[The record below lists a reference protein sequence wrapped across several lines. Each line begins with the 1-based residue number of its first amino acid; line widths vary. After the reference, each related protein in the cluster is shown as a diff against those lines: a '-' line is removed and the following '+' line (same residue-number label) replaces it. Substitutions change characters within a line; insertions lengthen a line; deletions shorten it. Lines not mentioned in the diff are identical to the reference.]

1 MKELQMTERKLF
13 KRFKASGNYTPTES
27 EERSRSASVNMAPML
42 DNTDMKFI
50 ATAQAKLPQ
59 REIMKMYV
67 GNYSALTLKQRR

>member
-50 ATAQAKLPQ
+50 ATA
-59 REIMKMYV
+59 
-67 GNYSALTLKQRR
+67 